1 MKVREVMSQNP
12 TCCTPSD
19 SAQSVARIMRDRNV
33 GAVPVIADQQTHQLI
48 GMVTDRDFCC
58 SIVADGLDPKTTTIE
73 RFISANPVSCRDGEN
88 IERCERLMQDH
99 QVRRIPVVDQ
109 SGSVIGIVSQADL
122 ALHDKPERVSK
133 TVAEISRSDRRP
145 AIAA

>member
-19 SAQSVARIMRDRNV
+19 SAQSVARIMRERNV
-33 GAVPVIADQQTHQLI
+33 GAVPVVADQQTRQLI
-48 GMVTDRDFCC
+48 GVITDRDFCC
-58 SIVADGLDPKTTTIE
+58 SVVADGLDPKTTTIE

-133 TVAEISRSDRRP
+133 TVAEISRSDKRP